1 MDRYIFMDTVGRNP
15 TFLMED
21 RIWRGV
27 EQTQVDKASDTVSV
41 TLTIVYLRN
50 RKIEYSNINGL
61 FYLVSESSSEESV
74 SRVDSIQ
81 FTIDCAV
88 SVGVPWVT
96 EVS

>member
-1 MDRYIFMDTVGRNP
+1 METVGRNV

-41 TLTIVYLRN
+41 TL
-50 RKIEYSNINGL
+50 
-61 FYLVSESSSEESV
+61 VSESSSEKSV

-88 SVGVPWVT
+88 SVGVAWVT

>member
-1 MDRYIFMDTVGRNP
+1 MYIVMETVGRNP

-61 FYLVSESSSEESV
+61 FYFVSESSSEKSV

-88 SVGVPWVT
+88 SVGVAWIT

>member
-1 MDRYIFMDTVGRNP
+1 MQI
-15 TFLMED
+15 
-21 RIWRGV
+21 
-27 EQTQVDKASDTVSV
+27 
-41 TLTIVYLRN
+41 
-50 RKIEYSNINGL
+50 SNIDGM

-88 SVGVPWVT
+88 SVGIAWVT